1 MAYKFPQS
9 VQEPLG
15 SHRIVCLILDRAE
28 EFYEHLQQSK
38 PLLTG
43 KQLEAVV
50 KTKQAVKALIENLEA
65 VRRAA

>member
-1 MAYKFPQS
+1 
-9 VQEPLG
+9 
-15 SHRIVCLILDRAE
+15 LILDRAE